1 MVLSNYPRTMPRQMM
16 SAWLALGAVCII
28 WGTTYLAIRIALE
41 SFGPFSLMGLRYFVS
56 GGLMMAGAKAWK
68 AELPRGRELW
78 LTAFYGVITIG
89 LGTGLLCVA
98 EQWVPS
104 GLSALFIATQPFW
117 MVIMEWVL
125 SGGNDRP
132 HAPTTR
138 GLAIGIAGV
147 ALLVA
152 PTAMKQGLGSG
163 TVVGFLILQIGCIGW
178 VTGALLQKRLG
189 GAAHP
194 IVNGAVQQLATG
206 IVFIVLAFTFER
218 MPAHVTLRSGGG
230 VAYLI
235 VFGAVIGYSAF
246 VFAMDRLPATV
257 VSIYT
262 FVNPVVAVFL
272 GWLIFVEPFGWRDL
286 AAMLLIFTGVAVVK
300 FSGTA
305 ESRTILD
312 SSEQMAVND

>member
-1 MVLSNYPRTMPRQMM
+1 MPRRAM

-56 GGLMMAGAKAWK
+56 GALMMIGAKAWRV
-68 AELPRGRELW
+68 ALPRGRELC
-78 LTAFYGVITIG
+78 LTALYGTIAIG
-89 LGTGLLCVA
+89 LGTGLLCIA
-98 EQWVPS
+98 EQWVAT

-125 SGGNDRP
+125 SGGADRP
-132 HAPTTR
+132 HAPTIR
-138 GLAIGIAGV
+138 GLTIGIAGV
-147 ALLVA
+147 AVLVA

-163 TVVGFLILQIGCIGW
+163 TMLGFLLLQIGCIGW

-189 GAAHP
+189 TVAHP
-194 IVNGAVQQLATG
+194 IVSGAVQQLATG
-206 IVFIVLAFTFER
+206 IVFIVLALAFER
-218 MPAHVTLRSGGG
+218 MPAHVTLRAVGGI
-230 VAYLI
+230 VYLI

-246 VFAMDRLPATV
+246 VFAMDRLPATI

-272 GWLIFVEPFGWRDL
+272 GWLIFREPFGRREL
-286 AAMLLIFTGVAVVK
+286 VAMLLIFTGIAVVK
-300 FSGTA
+300 FSRTR

-312 SSEQMAVND
+312 SSEQLVVND

>member
-1 MVLSNYPRTMPRQMM
+1 M

-56 GGLMMAGAKAWK
+56 GALMMIGAKAWR
-68 AELPRGRELW
+68 AALPRGRELW
-78 LTAFYGVITIG
+78 LTALYGTIAIG

-98 EQWVPS
+98 EQWVAT

-125 SGGNDRP
+125 SRGRRPAPRAYHSRAYDRDRGRSGVSSP
-132 HAPTTR
+132 DSDETR
-138 GLAIGIAGV
+138 AG
-147 ALLVA
+147 
-152 PTAMKQGLGSG
+152 KRSR
-163 TVVGFLILQIGCIGW
+163 VGFLMLQIGCIGW

-189 GAAHP
+189 TTAHP
-194 IVNGAVQQLATG
+194 IVSGAVQQLATG
-206 IVFIVLAFTFER
+206 IVFIVLALVFEP
-218 MPAHVTLRSGGG
+218 MPAHVTLRAVGGII
-230 VAYLI
+230 YLI
-235 VFGAVIGYSAF
+235 VFGAIIGYSAF
-246 VFAMDRLPATV
+246 VFAMDRLPATI

-272 GWLIFVEPFGWRDL
+272 GWLIFREPFGRREL
-286 AAMLLIFTGVAVVK
+286 VAMLLIFTGIAVVK
-300 FSGTA
+300 FSRTG

-312 SSEQMAVND
+312 SSEQLAVND